1 MESLESLFQPGQ
13 VSTRAETKV
22 AYSRDASRIQGPC
35 QGVVW
40 PETVTDVV
48 CLAQWAA
55 ETGIDLVPR
64 GAGTGLCGG
73 ATPQN
78 SIVVDSSRLRQIGA
92 CDIQSKLV
100 VVDAGVPLD
109 QFNRMLHP
117 DGLFFPVIPG
127 SHRSAT
133 IGGMIATNAA
143 GLHAVC
149 YGRMSDWVEEVIVV
163 DGKGEVQRLSAG
175 DRKDFAGR
183 EGITGMIV
191 QATLRLT
198 EVPKS
203 RSLTL
208 FSFEH
213 LADMLKQVKQLKTNS
228 ALSALEYLNPH
239 AAALVGWTAR
249 HCVLAEYHSGEG
261 EVRDPVE
268 MANLWG
274 ARESLSARLTQAGFP
289 ISEDPQFP
297 PEAMED
303 NLDWLTV
310 QNIPVFGHLGVGIL
324 HPRFLRE
331 DARIA
336 ELYYR
341 VSAFGGQISGE
352 HGMGLKKRQWASET
366 LKAEV
371 LALRKQFD
379 PQHIFNRG
387 KLC

>member
-1 MESLESLFQPGQ
+1 
-13 VSTRAETKV
+13 
-22 AYSRDASRIQGPC
+22 
-35 QGVVW
+35 
-40 PETVTDVV
+40 VTDVV

-92 CDIQSKLV
+92 GDIQSKLV

-117 DGLFFPVIPG
+117 DGLYFPVIPG

-143 GLHAVC
+143 GLHAVR

-175 DRKDFAGR
+175 ERNAFAGR

-191 QATLRLT
+191 RATLRLT
-198 EVPKS
+198 EVPKC

-249 HCVLAEYHSGEG
+249 HCVLAEYYSSEG
-261 EVRDPVE
+261 EIRDPAE
-268 MANLWG
+268 MANLWR

-297 PEAMED
+297 PEALED
-303 NLDWLTV
+303 NLDWLTG
-310 QNIPVFGHLGVGIL
+310 QSIPVFGHLGVGIL
-324 HPRFLRE
+324 HPRFLHN
-331 DARIA
+331 DPRITD
-336 ELYYR
+336 LYRR
-341 VSAFGGQISGE
+341 VSASGGQISGE
-352 HGMGLKKRQWASET
+352 HGMGLKKRQWASEA

-371 LALRKQFD
+371 LALKRQFD